1 MLINSSVIVLKS
13 FQYSDHSIIARCF
26 SKDRGK
32 ISFIIKGAYSKK
44 SSKFAQF
51 QPLNYL
57 DVVYRYNPNR
67 ELQILNKV
75 NFKESWMNIIKDIR
89 AITLSMTLLEITEKT
104 LSYEDPHPNLFKSLL
119 NVIRAF
125 NNKQS
130 DPNILFW
137 FYECSLLSDMGF
149 HPDLNKNNFPGIKV
163 VDPNSA
169 PNSGII
175 LASLLSKNIEDLP
188 TENITSKD
196 RKVIGDYL
204 WGLLTYHFEDLAKI
218 KSMKVTRKILNDIKL
233 LN

>member
-26 SKDRGK
+26 SQDRGK

-57 DVVYRYNPNR
+57 DVVYRYNPSR

-75 NFKESWMNIIKDIR
+75 NFKESWMNLIKDIR

-137 FYECSLLSDMGF
+137 FYECVLLSHLGFRPNLEENDLPGLRLPNLDKGPNSRLILSSLLSERLDK
-149 HPDLNKNNFPGIKV
+149 L
-163 VDPNSA
+163 PNDT
-169 PNSGII
+169 IT
-175 LASLLSKNIEDLP
+175 ED
-188 TENITSKD
+188 D
-196 RKVIGDYL
+196 RKIISKYL
-204 WGLLTYHFEDLAKI
+204 WVLLCYHFEGLN
-218 KSMKVTRKILNDIKL
+218 KVRSFQVARAILSE
-233 LN
+233 